1 MKHGTLLWLL
11 LATLPACAVATRG
24 GADCDI
30 DLANSSDRSVIIV
43 SHESI
48 PEKGLVRMFI
58 APAARRATDLRSV
71 VPVLVQERDDEF
83 LAYASGFSRDSLVT
97 APYELVLKFM
107 PGSTA
112 IAVEVLSPLSTNNAP
127 IATGSLPV
135 ITGSAPWFTTFW
147 EPMEWD
153 PQRNKRDDPRHEIRI
168 WWNSTEKVEF
178 ALLESSK

>member
-1 MKHGTLLWLL
+1 MKNGTSLSLL
-11 LATLPACAVATRG
+11 LGLLPACAVAPRG

-30 DLANSSDRSVIIV
+30 DLANMSDRSVIQV

-48 PEKGLVRMFI
+48 PEKGLLRMFV

-83 LAYASGFSRDSLVT
+83 LVYASGFSRESLVT
-97 APYELVLKFM
+97 APYELVLKFT
-107 PGSTA
+107 PGSPT
-112 IAVEVLSPLSTNNAP
+112 ISVEVLSPLSSNNAP

-135 ITGSAPWFTTFW
+135 ITDSAPWFTTFW
-147 EPMEWD
+147 EPKEWD
-153 PQRNKRDDPRHEIRI
+153 PQRNKRDDPRHEIRV
-168 WWNSTEKVEF
+168 WLGTTEKVDF